1 MTSSYSEFE
10 TVFVRPHVKE
20 KPSTFS
26 KISTLESVI
35 EKVRFDRFHCIGE
48 FGSRLNRRKKISVFK
63 QKRIRVDRP

>member
-20 KPSTFS
+20 KPSTFL

-35 EKVRFDRFHCIGE
+35 EKVRFVDRFHCISECG
-48 FGSRLNRRKKISVFK
+48 R
-63 QKRIRVDRP
+63 